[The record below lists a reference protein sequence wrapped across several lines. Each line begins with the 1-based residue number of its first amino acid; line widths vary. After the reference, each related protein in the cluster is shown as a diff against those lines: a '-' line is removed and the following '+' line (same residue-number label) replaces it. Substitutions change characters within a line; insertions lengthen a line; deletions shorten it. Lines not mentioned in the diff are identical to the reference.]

1 MARTGILG
9 HKTRRLLS
17 DYGMIF
23 VLLALCVFFSAA
35 TFRRLVA
42 TGRAAGVEVAGE
54 VVDAGGADAR
64 VIVAANDS
72 PGGRLFVATAA
83 ETLRDAGA
91 DNVVEVVGDPV
102 ELNAAVK
109 GALDAGERIDAIAV
123 NVKAAK
129 WQLIEILPQKHPPLA
144 NVRIVSPQHRYWT
157 RFLTGENL
165 RAIGQRIV
173 VIAVIAIGMTMVII
187 TAGIDLSVGSL
198 IAFSAVVTSFSI
210 RQYAGGES
218 ASALGVFGCMLIG
231 IAACAA
237 LGLFTGSMTAFFAI
251 PPFVVTLAMMR
262 MAKGLA
268 FMTCGGQSISEMPA
282 ESVTWLGRGSTLG
295 GIPNAVVLMVLLY
308 IAAHVLMSRT
318 VLGRYIYAVGGNREA
333 ARLSGVPVRR
343 VLVFVYMICGAMAG
357 LGGVIRVS
365 QLNSGAATYGLTDEL
380 NVITA
385 VVIGGATLSGGEGKV
400 FGTLIGVLIIAVIE
414 NGMTMLQVRPYPQ
427 MVVLGAVLLG
437 AVLID
442 QLKRNEGLKRLLR
455 QRFKRA
461 ERHREAKG

>member
-1 MARTGILG
+1 MAETGILG
-9 HKTRRLLS
+9 HKARRMLS

-23 VLLALCVFFSAA
+23 VLLALCVFFTAVTVA
-35 TFRRLVA
+35 RLKP
-42 TGRAAGVEVAGE
+42 TGRAAGVEVAE
-54 VVDAGGADAR
+54 AVLDACGADAR
-64 VIVAANDS
+64 VIVAAGDY
-72 PGGRLFVATAA
+72 PEGRRFVAAAA
-83 ETLRDAGA
+83 ERLRDAGTV
-91 DNVVEVVGDPV
+91 NVVEVVGDPV
-102 ELNAAVK
+102 ALNAAVAE
-109 GALDAGERIDAIAV
+109 ALQAGERIDAVAV
-123 NVKAAK
+123 NGKAAK
-129 WQLIEILPQKHPPLA
+129 WQLIEILPRKHPQLA
-144 NVRIVSPQHRYWT
+144 NTRIVSPRGRYWP

-210 RQYAGGES
+210 RQYAGGEG
-218 ASALGVFGCMLIG
+218 ASGLGVFGCMLIG

-237 LGLFTGSMTAFFAI
+237 LGMFTGSMTAFFAI

-262 MAKGLA
+262 VAKGLA
-268 FMTCGGQSISEMPA
+268 FMTSGGQSISAMPA
-282 ESVTWLGRGSTLG
+282 GSVTWLGRGTTLG
-295 GIPNAVVLMVLLY
+295 GIPNAVVLVVLLY

-400 FGTLIGVLIIAVIE
+400 FGTLIGALIIAVIE

-427 MVVLGAVLLG
+427 MVVLGSVLLG

-442 QLKRNEGLKRLLR
+442 QLKRNEGLKRFLR

-461 ERHREAKG
+461 GRHRETKA